1 MRGIA
6 LGVLAVASWG
16 CAPPAPHPFDSP
28 TVFVGS
34 LRSETLFPKRQLVG
48 CETFAGEE
56 SATLTGAAGS
66 TDNPICVA
74 NSCGFGEAEF
84 EVEKVFSGSPGLG
97 RGVLRYSLG
106 EWCEPEFRLTRE
118 PVLITIDEYD
128 RESGEHQFSFDAVF
142 ESEKGDFILPQAI
155 AQIRG
160 VQLASLLKPLPS
172 TVDYGAEEDFTDSE
186 IEDLLALGFVV
197 TDEGRV
203 AAHQGVFLADLAQ
216 ALSGR
221 EGRD

>member
-1 MRGIA
+1 M
-6 LGVLAVASWG
+6 
-16 CAPPAPHPFDSP
+16 
-28 TVFVGS
+28 GS
-34 LRSETLFPKRQLVG
+34 LRSETLFPKRQLGRVRNLCGRGIGDTYG
-48 CETFAGEE
+48 CGR
-56 SATLTGAAGS
+56 LDGQP
-66 TDNPICVA
+66 DLRA